1 VKRQIRHGRRESARS
16 SRIIHEHFCYNHRSA
31 ATTNRHESCGLA
43 MGSRHQARERALQIL
58 FQYDIHGRPGLWLDV
73 FWKENEAPDEVKAF
87 AERLVAGVL
96 EKKKDLDAL
105 IGKYATNWKI
115 SRMPIVDRNILR
127 AGVYELLWMD
137 DVPAKVTVNEAI
149 ELAKSFGDDDASK
162 FVNGILDQVLNKEL
176 TLAAKRR
183 EASGV
188 KREAQ

>member
-1 VKRQIRHGRRESARS
+1 
-16 SRIIHEHFCYNHRSA
+16 
-31 ATTNRHESCGLA
+31 
-43 MGSRHQARERALQIL
+43 MGSRHQSRERALQIL

-73 FWKENEAPDEVKAF
+73 FWMENEATDEVKAF

-162 FVNGILDQVLNKEL
+162 FVNGILDQVLTKEPRL
-176 TLAAKRR
+176 ESKRQD
-183 EASGV
+183 ALGV
-188 KREAQ
+188 RGKE

>member
-1 VKRQIRHGRRESARS
+1 
-16 SRIIHEHFCYNHRSA
+16 
-31 ATTNRHESCGLA
+31 
-43 MGSRHQARERALQIL
+43 MGSRHYARERALQIL
-58 FQYDIHGRPGLWLDV
+58 FQYDIHGRPGRGLDL
-73 FWKENEAPDEVKAF
+73 FWKENEAPDEAKAF

-149 ELAKSFGDDDASK
+149 ELAKSFGDDEASK

-176 TLAAKRR
+176 TLAAKRA
-183 EASGV
+183 EAVGV
-188 KREAQ
+188 KGKT

>member
-1 VKRQIRHGRRESARS
+1 
-16 SRIIHEHFCYNHRSA
+16 
-31 ATTNRHESCGLA
+31 

-58 FQYDIHGRPGLWLDV
+58 FQYDIHGRPGLWLDM
-73 FWKENEAPDEVKAF
+73 FWKENEATDEVKAF

-96 EKKKDLDAL
+96 EKKKELDTL
-105 IGKYATNWKI
+105 IGKYAANWKV

-162 FVNGILDQVLNKEL
+162 FVNGILDKVLSAEPL
-176 TLAAKRR
+176 LAEKRKD
-183 EASGV
+183 ALGV
-188 KREAQ
+188 RG

>member
-1 VKRQIRHGRRESARS
+1 
-16 SRIIHEHFCYNHRSA
+16 
-31 ATTNRHESCGLA
+31 

-58 FQYDIHGRPGLWLDV
+58 FQYDIHGRPGLWLDL

-96 EKKKDLDAL
+96 EKKKELDAL

-162 FVNGILDQVLNKEL
+162 FVNGILDKVLATEPR
-176 TLAAKRR
+176 LAEKLKD
-183 EASGV
+183 ASGV
-188 KREAQ
+188 RGKE

>member
-1 VKRQIRHGRRESARS
+1 
-16 SRIIHEHFCYNHRSA
+16 
-31 ATTNRHESCGLA
+31 

-58 FQYDIHGRPGLWLDV
+58 FQYDIHGKPGLWLDM
-73 FWKENEAPDEVKAF
+73 FWKENEAMDEVKAF

-115 SRMPIVDRNILR
+115 SRMPIVDRSILR

-162 FVNGILDQVLNKEL
+162 FVNGILDQVLTKEPRL
-176 TLAAKRR
+176 
-183 EASGV
+183 EV
-188 KREAQ
+188 KRQDALGVRGKE

>member
-1 VKRQIRHGRRESARS
+1 
-16 SRIIHEHFCYNHRSA
+16 
-31 ATTNRHESCGLA
+31 

-58 FQYDIHGRPGLWLDV
+58 FQYDIHGRPGLWLDM
-73 FWKENEAPDEVKAF
+73 FWKENEATDEVKAF

-96 EKKKDLDAL
+96 EKKKELDAL

-162 FVNGILDQVLNKEL
+162 FVNGILDKVLATEPR
-176 TLAAKRR
+176 LAEKRKD
-183 EASGV
+183 ASGV
-188 KREAQ
+188 RG

>member
-1 VKRQIRHGRRESARS
+1 
-16 SRIIHEHFCYNHRSA
+16 
-31 ATTNRHESCGLA
+31 
-43 MGSRHQARERALQIL
+43 MGSRHRARERALQLL
-58 FQYDIHGRPGLWLDV
+58 FQYDIHGKPGLWLDM
-73 FWKENEAPDEVKAF
+73 FWKENEATDDVKAF

-96 EKKKDLDAL
+96 EKKKELDAL

-162 FVNGILDQVLNKEL
+162 FVNGVLDQVLNKESA
-176 TLAAKRR
+176 LAAKRS
-183 EASGV
+183 EVSGV
-188 KREAQ
+188 KGVTSKG